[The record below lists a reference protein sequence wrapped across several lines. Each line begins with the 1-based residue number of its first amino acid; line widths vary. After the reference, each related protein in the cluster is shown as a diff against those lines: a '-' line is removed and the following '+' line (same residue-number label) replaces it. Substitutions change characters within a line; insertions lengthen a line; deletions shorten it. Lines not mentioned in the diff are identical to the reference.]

1 MIQIREV
8 YDVSFAIAIP
18 YELLGPNNALLGL
31 ESPYDTPS
39 YEGILILEG
48 LPNLMSILQSQ
59 IDFQKQ
65 RTDFIFPRHIRKCK
79 MRG

>member
-48 LPNLMSILQSQ
+48 LPNLIYDVVNSTISNR
-59 IDFQKQ
+59 FSKT
-65 RTDFIFPRHIRKCK
+65 TDRFYISPPYSK
-79 MRG
+79 M